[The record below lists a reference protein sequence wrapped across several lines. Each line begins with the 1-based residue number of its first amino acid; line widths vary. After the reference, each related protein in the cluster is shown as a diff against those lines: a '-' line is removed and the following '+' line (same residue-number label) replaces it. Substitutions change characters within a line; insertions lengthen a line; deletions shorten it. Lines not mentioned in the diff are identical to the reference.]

1 MERKR
6 ILFAVNHPPAV
17 LELRKSLVTSG
28 YEVKIVDN
36 GAVALTLCREF
47 RPHLLCADHDLTK
60 IDGHHLFRELK
71 LQSATKNIAFVLMS
85 KHRSVDERVHSID
98 LGVDDYISIPFDLE
112 EILMRFE
119 IILREIETFEA
130 LPKNTSKGFSGKLSD
145 LSLIELLQ
153 TLEIGQKSGLIK
165 LQSHTAEG
173 VVFLKNGEVRDA
185 SLKGL
190 TPKDAIIRMFTWNDG
205 TFRVDLR
212 HIDQEKTLEESTNE
226 LVSEGFLYLD
236 TWNKIKNHIPS
247 LQTTV
252 RLGSETKG
260 SLSPEEKSVMRLV
273 KDTSKLV
280 DLIEQSDFDDLTAL
294 KIVTNLYKKNSIIE
308 VPLEEIQSNV
318 KPKSEDTN
326 VNGNPISNLITNF
339 LSPTIRRENLQS
351 VERRRNQRRKDI
363 ERRVKPRRWCDFV
376 GEENQI
382 YLNKSELLMIR
393 EKLTNG
399 KKNKSKALIKTTL
412 KRA

>member
-6 ILFAVNHPPAV
+6 ILFAVNNPPAV
-17 LELRKSLVTSG
+17 LELRKSLVNSG

-36 GAVALTLCREF
+36 GSTALTLCREF
-47 RPHLLCADHDLTK
+47 RPHLLCADHDLAK

-71 LQSATKNIAFVLMS
+71 SQLATKYIAFVLMS

-98 LGVDDYISIPFDLE
+98 LGVDDYISVPFDLE

-130 LPKNTSKGFSGKLSD
+130 IPKNTSKGFAGKLSD
-145 LSLIELLQ
+145 LNLIELLQ
-153 TLEIGQKSGLIK
+153 TLEVGQKSAIIK
-165 LQSHTAEG
+165 LQSHDAEG
-173 VVFLKNGEVRDA
+173 VVFLKKGEVLDA

-190 TPKDAIIRMFTWNDG
+190 TSKDAIIRMFTWYGG

-212 HIDQEKTLEESTNE
+212 DVDQEKTFEESTSD
-226 LVSEGFLYLD
+226 LVNEGFAYVE
-236 TWNKIKNHIPS
+236 TWNKIKEQIPS

-252 RLGSETKG
+252 GPAPKKNG
-260 SLSPEEKSVMRLV
+260 NLSPEEKSIMGLI
-273 KDTSKLV
+273 KDTRKLV

-294 KIVTNLYKKNSIIE
+294 KIVTNLYKKNLIIE
-308 VPLEEIQSNV
+308 VPLGEFQSNG
-318 KPKSEDTN
+318 KAKSDDKD
-326 VNGNPISNLITNF
+326 VNADPISSLITNF
-339 LSPTIRRENLQS
+339 LTPTSGSEDQEN
-351 VERRRNQRRKDI
+351 VERRRKQRRN
-363 ERRVKPRRWCDFV
+363 EVQRRVSPRRWCDLV

-393 EKLTNG
+393 EKLING
-399 KKNKSKALIKTTL
+399 KKNKSKGFIKTYN
-412 KRA
+412 

>member
-6 ILFAVNHPPAV
+6 ILFAVNNPPVV

-36 GAVALTLCREF
+36 GSAALTLCREF
-47 RPHLLCADHDLTK
+47 QPHLLCADHDLAK

-71 LQSATKNIAFVLMS
+71 SQSASKHLAFVLMS

-98 LGVDDYISIPFDLE
+98 LGVDDYIPVPFDLE

-130 LPKNTSKGFSGKLSD
+130 IPKNSSKGFSGKLSD
-145 LSLIELLQ
+145 MNLIELLQ
-153 TLEIGQKSGLIK
+153 TLEVGQKSAIIK
-165 LQSHTAEG
+165 LQSHNAEG
-173 VVFLKNGEVRDA
+173 VIFLKNGEVLDA

-190 TPKDAIIRMFTWNDG
+190 TSKDAVIRMFTWYDG

-212 HIDQEKTLEESTNE
+212 DVDQEKTFEESTSD
-226 LVSEGFLYLD
+226 LVKEGFTYLD
-236 TWNKIKNHIPS
+236 TWNKITKHIPS

-252 RLGSETKG
+252 RPTSETNG
-260 SLSPEEKSVMRLV
+260 NLSPEEKSVMALI
-273 KDTSKLV
+273 KDTRKLV
-280 DLIEQSDFDDLTAL
+280 DLIEQSDFDDLAAL
-294 KIVTNLYKKNSIIE
+294 KIVTNLYKKKSIIE
-308 VPLEEIQSNV
+308 VPLEELVSNGN
-318 KPKSEDTN
+318 PKSDDKD
-326 VNGNPISNLITNF
+326 VNANPISNLIANF
-339 LSPTIRRENLQS
+339 LTPTSERESQES
-351 VERRRNQRRKDI
+351 VERRRSQQRRRV
-363 ERRVKPRRWCDFV
+363 ERRVSPRRWCDLV

-399 KKNKSKALIKTTL
+399 NKNKDFVKTYN
-412 KRA
+412 RA

>member
-6 ILFAVNHPPAV
+6 ILFAVNNPPAV

-36 GAVALTLCREF
+36 GSAALTLCREF
-47 RPHLLCADHDLTK
+47 RPHLLCADHDLAK

-71 LQSATKNIAFVLMS
+71 SQLATKHLAFVLMS

-98 LGVDDYISIPFDLE
+98 LGVDDYISVPFELE
-112 EILMRFE
+112 EILIRFE
-119 IILREIETFEA
+119 IILREIEAFEA
-130 LPKNTSKGFSGKLSD
+130 IPKNTSKGFSGKLSD
-145 LSLIELLQ
+145 LNLIELLQ
-153 TLEIGQKSGLIK
+153 TLEVGQKSAVIK
-165 LQSHTAEG
+165 LQNHNAEG
-173 VVFLKNGEVRDA
+173 VIFLKKGEVLDA

-190 TPKDAIIRMFTWNDG
+190 TPKDAIIRMFTWYDG

-212 HIDQEKTLEESTNE
+212 DVDQEKTFEESTSD
-226 LVSEGFLYLD
+226 LVNEGFAYLD
-236 TWNKIKNHIPS
+236 TWNKINKYIPS
-247 LQTTV
+247 LQTSV
-252 RLGSETKG
+252 RPASEKSG
-260 SLSPEEKSVMRLV
+260 NLSPEEKSVMGLV

-308 VPLEEIQSNV
+308 VPLEELQNNG
-318 KPKSEDTN
+318 KPKSDDKD
-326 VNGNPISNLITNF
+326 VNANPISNLITNF
-339 LSPTIRRENLQS
+339 LTPTSGQESQES
-351 VERRRNQRRKDI
+351 VERRRNQRRKDA
-363 ERRVKPRRWCDFV
+363 ERRVRPRRWCDLV

-393 EKLTNG
+393 KKLTNG
-399 KKNKSKALIKTTL
+399 KKNKNKDFVKIYN
-412 KRA
+412 RA